1 MDARKVVVTLVCATA
16 DRESLDDVVDGL
28 SATGRDVG
36 IVAGVDEHPRR
47 MGDAIDRC
55 GSSGLVVLCTSARL
69 DGPTLRSIEGLFS
82 ARRGPNHAMVR
93 VDITQPP
100 NETIAAIQRAL
111 DGFMASQGR
120 VVRRQ
125 TTGQSLREVVG
136 PVTSRALPAVRLTPG
151 EEIEGD
157 TRRIQL
163 PDNPKSAELSR
174 RRKAARERERERER
188 ITGANRSLTEADVDP
203 SGQSGTSAMHGDS
216 GEPNPDRMMILLLVG
231 AGALA
236 VLAALMFSGVF

>member
-55 GSSGLVVLCTSARL
+55 GSSGLVVLCTSVRIDA
-69 DGPTLRSIEGLFS
+69 PTLRSIEGLFS

-93 VDITQPP
+93 VDISQPP
-100 NETIAAIQRAL
+100 TETISAIQRAL

-120 VVRRQ
+120 VRRP
-125 TTGQSLREVVG
+125 TAGQSSREVIG
-136 PVTSRALPAVRLTPG
+136 PVLSRALPAVRLTPG

-188 ITGANRSLTEADVDP
+188 ITGANRSLTEADLEASDP
-203 SGQSGTSAMHGDS
+203 SAMQDDS
-216 GEPNPDRMMILLLVG
+216 SEPNPDRMMILLLVG

>member
-1 MDARKVVVTLVCATA
+1 MDSRKVVVTLVCAAT
-16 DRESLDDVVDGL
+16 DRESLDDIVDGL

-36 IVAGVDEHPRR
+36 IVAGVDEQPRR

-55 GSSGLVVLCTSARL
+55 GDSGLVVLCTSARL
-69 DGPTLRSIEGLFS
+69 DSATLMKVEGLFS

-93 VDITQPP
+93 VDISQSPT
-100 NETIAAIQRAL
+100 ETIAAIQRAL

-125 TTGQSLREVVG
+125 TTGSISREVVG
-136 PVTSRALPAVRLTPG
+136 PLSSRALPAVRLSPG
-151 EEIEGD
+151 EELDGD

-174 RRKAARERERERER
+174 RRKAAKERERERER
-188 ITGANRSLTEADVDP
+188 ITGVNRSLTPADVERASTP
-203 SGQSGTSAMHGDS
+203 SSPSEA
-216 GEPNPDRMMILLLVG
+216 NADRMMITLLVG
-231 AGALA
+231 AGVLA
-236 VLAALMFSGVF
+236 VLAALMFAGVF

>member
-55 GSSGLVVLCTSARL
+55 GSSGLVVLCTSVRIDA
-69 DGPTLRSIEGLFS
+69 PTLRSIEGLFS

-93 VDITQPP
+93 VDISQPP
-100 NETIAAIQRAL
+100 TETIAAIQRAL

-120 VVRRQ
+120 VRRPI
-125 TTGQSLREVVG
+125 TGPSSREVIG
-136 PVTSRALPAVRLTPG
+136 PVLLTPG

-188 ITGANRSLTEADVDP
+188 ITGANRSLTQADLEP
-203 SGQSGTSAMHGDS
+203 SDASAMHDDS
-216 GEPNPDRMMILLLVG
+216 SEPNPDRMMILLLVG